1 MSETPETK
9 TFDLAA
15 VLEGRDYPEKTVDVF
30 FDESLGL
37 AISEANNILEGL
49 AEKGDTAAYKD
60 AEKKFEDLLKT
71 ADKHRYRVLLR
82 GVPRKVKKDIL
93 TRLMAEYPK
102 DKNIF
107 DMQSF
112 TPEKE
117 EFYATLLW
125 ESYVV
130 NITDPSGATSG
141 KPNADDIR
149 TFRSYAPQSAVNTI
163 EQGIQDLENEVSSGF
178 EVMAR
183 SADFLSKP

>member
-15 VLEGRDYPEKTVDVF
+15 VLEGRDYPEKTVDVY
-30 FDESLGL
+30 FDESLGM
-37 AISEANNILEGL
+37 AVSEANNILGDL
-49 AEKGDTAAYKD
+49 AKKGESSAYKD

-71 ADKHRYRVLLR
+71 AEKHRYRVLLR

-107 DMQSF
+107 DLDSF

-117 EFYATLLW
+117 EFYSGLLW
-125 ESYVV
+125 EAYVV

-141 KPNADDIR
+141 KPNQDDIR
-149 TFRSYAPQSAVNTI
+149 TFRSYAPQSAVNAI
-163 EQGIQDLENEVSSGF
+163 EQGIQDLENEVSAGF
-178 EVMAR
+178 EVIAR